1 MTVSNAD
8 PPHRA
13 DHLAEQLEDVG
24 EGKVGDVDIVRSCVQ
39 VVQKTTQ
46 RVGEVAMGQDDTLGR
61 SLRFGD
67 YEKGL
72 SFNILMRTVLP
83 LVYMMMAGVEGT
95 GGIGSKW
102 FSTKACLPRLITCK
116 GLKVLRADE
125 MW

>member
-8 PPHRA
+8 PPHCA

-46 RVGEVAMGQDDTLGR
+46 RVGEVAMRQDDTLGR

-67 YEKGL
+67 YEK
-72 SFNILMRTVLP
+72 
-83 LVYMMMAGVEGT
+83 
-95 GGIGSKW
+95 
-102 FSTKACLPRLITCK
+102 
-116 GLKVLRADE
+116 KVSIF
-125 MW
+125 

>member
-67 YEKGL
+67 CEKGL
-72 SFNILMRTVLP
+72 SFNILAEQEQWDTVVSLTRV
-83 LVYMMMAGVEGT
+83 LLQVIICT
-95 GGIGSKW
+95 GNVTL
-102 FSTKACLPRLITCK
+102 F
-116 GLKVLRADE
+116 
-125 MW
+125 

>member
-61 SLRFGD
+61 SLSFGD
-67 YEKGL
+67 YEKR
-72 SFNILMRTVLP
+72 FKFQYFDADRTAASVHDD
-83 LVYMMMAGVEGT
+83 
-95 GGIGSKW
+95 GGGRGNW
-102 FSTKACLPRLITCK
+102 CDR
-116 GLKVLRADE
+116 LKVVLHQGLLAATDHLQRIE
-125 MW
+125 NS

>member
-67 YEKGL
+67 YEKSL
-72 SFNILMRTVLP
+72 SFNILTPTVLP

-116 GLKVLRADE
+116 EGIE
-125 MW
+125 SS